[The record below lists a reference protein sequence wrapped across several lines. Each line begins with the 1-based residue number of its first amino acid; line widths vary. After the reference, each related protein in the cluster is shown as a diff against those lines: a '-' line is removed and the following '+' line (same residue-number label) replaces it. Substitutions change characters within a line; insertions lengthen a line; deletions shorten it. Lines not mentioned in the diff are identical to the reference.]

1 MTRLPL
7 KFAFR
12 YLFARK
18 SYNVINM
25 ISGIGVAGMAIG
37 TAALI
42 IILSVFNGFNRLVS
56 DSLAHAKAD
65 LVVRPATGKVF
76 IPDSALFSGVLAD
89 ERVVRL
95 SSVLEE
101 QVFVSY
107 EGRQSLARVRGLDE
121 AAQEESPLQNH
132 LVDGKWVFQLGELNY
147 GVAGAGLA
155 YSLGLSPRFI
165 TPLEIFY
172 PSRTKQVNLANPAA
186 TLRSAKLRLGGV
198 ISVNSDLDARLML
211 VPIGL
216 MRELLEYETEVS
228 SLDIWTAPGTADA
241 VQQDLIRSLG
251 PSFRV
256 LNRVQQDESLFR
268 MMRYEKLAIFL
279 ILIFIVLLVA
289 FNIYSSLRMLVIE
302 KREDSGTLRAMGA
315 PEALLRRIFLWEGWL
330 ISLLGMVIGLVLGIL
345 LVWVQQRFG
354 LVSMPGNFIVSAYP
368 VVLKASDILWTVLG
382 VSSVGFLMA
391 SPLPPRLTGPF
402 LVYGPPQK
410 VPLVHEN
417 SLSGVRTLQN
427 EPLVHENR
435 LFGVRTLQNEPL
447 VHENGLFGVRA
458 VSRPASGSC
467 GRGGR

>member
-1 MTRLPL
+1 MLPL
-7 KFAFR
+7 RFAVR

-76 IPDSALFSGVLAD
+76 TPDSALFSGVLAD

-172 PSRTKQVNLANPAA
+172 PSRTKQVNLANP
-186 TLRSAKLRLGGV
+186 G
-198 ISVNSDLDARLML
+198 
-211 VPIGL
+211 
-216 MRELLEYETEVS
+216 Y
-228 SLDIWTAPGTADA
+228 
-241 VQQDLIRSLG
+241 
-251 PSFRV
+251 
-256 LNRVQQDESLFR
+256 
-268 MMRYEKLAIFL
+268 
-279 ILIFIVLLVA
+279 
-289 FNIYSSLRMLVIE
+289 
-302 KREDSGTLRAMGA
+302 
-315 PEALLRRIFLWEGWL
+315 
-330 ISLLGMVIGLVLGIL
+330 
-345 LVWVQQRFG
+345 
-354 LVSMPGNFIVSAYP
+354 
-368 VVLKASDILWTVLG
+368 VV
-382 VSSVGFLMA
+382 
-391 SPLPPRLTGPF
+391 
-402 LVYGPPQK
+402 
-410 VPLVHEN
+410 
-417 SLSGVRTLQN
+417 VRTTDAA
-427 EPLVHENR
+427 EIR
-435 LFGVRTLQNEPL
+435 IGVLDRIEEKVKLTKSFLGDLRTTQKPIKFIDLTTSAP
-447 VHENGLFGVRA
+447 FIPA
-458 VSRPASGSC
+458 VDEK
-467 GRGGR
+467 